1 MRFSDASSTRRP
13 PRAVSGEVVAA
24 AIMTILALPLSVVGL
39 VQAPSASI
47 PSGEAAWLIGVC
59 VALHATGL
67 LCAWRPTV
75 AFAAGSVLML
85 VLAFTVI
92 PGIGSAAML
101 PSSIVYL
108 LLVWKLASGEGR
120 RISILALVVGLV
132 GAGVIAVAS
141 AGQTGE
147 QDPMWLL
154 FEGATLVA
162 GVVAAWALGVLTRR
176 YRRAEA
182 SRVEESMRRAVA
194 EERTMISRD
203 LHDVVSHA
211 LTVMIAQAEAARIV
225 IGADGSGITPTGDAA
240 LEKVAETGR
249 EAMRGLRSMIRTLDE
264 SDAAPLTPT
273 SGIAAVGT
281 LVENARS
288 TEHTITLTAQGM
300 PECLAL
306 DADLAAFRVVQEG
319 VTNSIRHVKPPVGIQ
334 VTVDWSD
341 TAVVI
346 TVRDDGGSGVKEPSD
361 AEGTGL
367 IGLAERVER
376 AGGTLDVSTSNG
388 WCVRAVLPTE
398 VTS

>member
-1 MRFSDASSTRRP
+1 MSLTRRP
-13 PRAVSGEVVAA
+13 PRAAPGEIVAA

-39 VQAPSASI
+39 LQAPSVSVPA
-47 PSGEAAWLIGVC
+47 GQAAWLVGVC
-59 VALHATGL
+59 VALHATGFF
-67 LCAWRPTV
+67 CAWRPMV
-75 AFAAGSVLML
+75 AFVAGSGLML
-85 VLAFTVI
+85 ILTLTVV
-92 PGIGSAAML
+92 PGIGAAAML

-108 LLVWKLASGEGR
+108 LLVWKLASGEAR
-120 RISILALVVGLV
+120 RLSIIALTVGLV
-132 GAGVIAVAS
+132 GAGVIAVVS

-154 FEGATLVA
+154 FEGFTLVA
-162 GVVAAWALGVLTRR
+162 GVVAAWALGALTRR

-182 SRVEESMRRAVA
+182 SRMEESMRRAVA

-225 IGADGSGITPTGDAA
+225 IDTGGSGITPEGDAA

-249 EAMRGLRSMIRTLDE
+249 EAMRGLRTMISTLDE

-273 SGIAAVGT
+273 SGLSAVGT
-281 LVENARS
+281 LVDNARS
-288 TEHTITLTAQGM
+288 TEHTIALSVRGV
-300 PECLAL
+300 PGRLAL

-319 VTNSIRHVKPPVGIQ
+319 VTNAIRHVKPPVHIE

-346 TVRDDGGSGVKEPSD
+346 IVRDDGGSGVKEPSD
-361 AEGTGL
+361 VEGTGL
-367 IGLAERVER
+367 IGLVERVER
-376 AGGTLDVSTSNG
+376 AGGSLDVSLSNG